1 MQMSGP
7 LKIDFNE
14 ALYECGKGA
23 CAGGSNLREV
33 LETASNMGGSNVY
46 VDIASFV
53 IGFAD
58 GLLEIVRN
66 LEPHR
71 PMTRAELHQAGAEL
85 RPQRSDRPE
94 EKIR

>member
-7 LKIDFNE
+7 LNIDFNE
-14 ALYECGKGA
+14 DLYQCGKEA
-23 CAGGSNLREV
+23 CADGTNLREM
-33 LETASNMGGSNVY
+33 LESASKMGGPNVY
-46 VDIASFV
+46 VDIASFA

-58 GLLEIVRN
+58 GLLELVRK

>member
-1 MQMSGP
+1 MGGP
-7 LKIDFNE
+7 AEFEFNE
-14 ALYECGKGA
+14 SLYQCGKSA
-23 CAGGSNLREV
+23 CADGNSIRNALVTMHATKGPE
-33 LETASNMGGSNVY
+33 AY
-46 VDIASFV
+46 VDIASFA

-58 GLLEIVRN
+58 GLLELVRK

-71 PMTRAELHQAGAEL
+71 PMTRAELHQAGVEL